1 MRLNFGLSL
10 ARKEKR
16 ENEKLREQSNQEKN
30 VLIIRKSSDRI
41 WRNGRKDV
49 DEGVNLRKEWTDRLN
64 IYLPYRGKK

>member
-30 VLIIRKSSDRI
+30 VLIIRRSSDRI

>member
-16 ENEKLREQSNQEKN
+16 ENEKLEEQSNQEKN
-30 VLIIRKSSDRI
+30 VLIIRRSSDRI

>member
-16 ENEKLREQSNQEKN
+16 ENEKLGEQSNQEKN
-30 VLIIRKSSDRI
+30 VLIIRRSSDRI